1 MMKIENVRIT
11 GFEEAVRGAR
21 NSFDSWDRSDSRTGE
36 NGFVMG
42 DADKRLLLKLV
53 QAGDAHAKALRMVTV
68 YADIT
73 APRYWWTEFD
83 TYRHV
88 VRCSCS
94 TMHTITK
101 KPFEM
106 DSFACD
112 EFLENNALSY
122 VLCALNIF
130 RENFLRDK
138 DRKWWKRII
147 QLLPQ
152 SYIQRSTVM
161 MNYQVLRN
169 IYLQR
174 KGHRLSEW
182 HEFREW
188 AETLPY
194 AGELICI

>member
-1 MMKIENVRIT
+1 MIKIDMEMPRFCYECPFCLVI
-11 GFEEAVRGAR
+11 
-21 NSFDSWDRSDSRTGE
+21 SDYCSYCMAT
-36 NGFVMG
+36 
-42 DADKRLLLKLV
+42 KSQLKISEL
-53 QAGDAHAKALRMVTV
+53 D
-68 YADIT
+68 
-73 APRYWWTEFD
+73 
-83 TYRHV
+83 
-88 VRCSCS
+88 
-94 TMHTITK
+94 
-101 KPFEM
+101 
-106 DSFACD
+106 
-112 EFLENNALSY
+112 
-122 VLCALNIF
+122 
-130 RENFLRDK
+130 LRDK

-188 AETLPY
+188 AKTLPY